1 MSGTVYAIEYQGAF
15 VKVTM
20 RIVGDEEFV
29 AYLRDDQFLR
39 NPVEIGDT
47 ATASWQR
54 DDLHLLRADLGR
66 AALDA
71 GRPIGTRNAPGRY
84 RRKERRPA
92 LQRGIGQCE
101 QAPST
106 RACAST
112 AALRTVGRV
121 LRRSLKQGVSH
132 RRRALRP
139 TPETSK
145 RPNAA

>member
-1 MSGTVYAIEYQGAF
+1 MPEGLAASGDPVNVSIRRDRVALANGQATGSGVNEVSGTVYAIEYQGAF

-54 DDLHLLRADLGR
+54 ADLHLLRADLGR

-71 GRPIGTRNAPGRY
+71 GRPYRNP
-84 RRKERRPA
+84 
-92 LQRGIGQCE
+92 
-101 QAPST
+101 
-106 RACAST
+106 
-112 AALRTVGRV
+112 
-121 LRRSLKQGVSH
+121 
-132 RRRALRP
+132 
-139 TPETSK
+139 
-145 RPNAA
+145 